1 MKDVPPPALFKLYD
15 VILAPHNDQELVEYK
30 RKALVLLPDFNN
42 LLLKI
47 RFMSRFL
54 IFSSSKAFT
63 VSDDDYK
70 IAIKLRQ
77 ELLDCFAD
85 IDRIS
90 KKIKVSSSESITGT
104 RKLEDNIYFSTI
116 QFLQT
121 HMFTLQLLPSPKQ
134 EDNTKSRVLSA
145 QDQASVQS
153 LKKELEV
160 LIEQSKQVEAYL
172 VEATSRRKFED
183 AQMLKE
189 SLDEIGIEISRMQQE
204 LARYIQ
210 N

>member
-1 MKDVPPPALFKLYD
+1 MEHKK
-15 VILAPHNDQELVEYK
+15 
-30 RKALVLLPDFNN
+30 KALILLPDFNN
-42 LLLKI
+42 LLVKLRYII
-47 RFMSRFL
+47 RTL
-54 IFSSSKAFT
+54 IFSSSKSFT
-63 VSDDDYK
+63 VNDDDYQTS
-70 IAIKLRQ
+70 IIRRQ

-90 KKIKVSSSESITGT
+90 KQIKTSCASGSIPGT

-134 EDNTKSRVLSA
+134 KDTKSRVRSA

-153 LKKELEV
+153 LKKELDV
-160 LIEQSKQVEAYL
+160 LIEQSKQVETYL

-189 SLDEIGIEISRMQQE
+189 SLDEIGIEISRMQKE
-204 LARYIQ
+204 LEGYIQ
-210 N
+210 H

>member
-1 MKDVPPPALFKLYD
+1 M
-15 VILAPHNDQELVEYK
+15 NDEDYQIAVK
-30 RKALVLLPDFNN
+30 R
-42 LLLKI
+42 
-47 RFMSRFL
+47 
-54 IFSSSKAFT
+54 
-63 VSDDDYK
+63 
-70 IAIKLRQ
+70 RQ

-90 KKIKVSSSESITGT
+90 KKIKTSSSSSASGT
-104 RKLEDNIYFSTI
+104 RKLEDNIYFATI

-134 EDNTKSRVLSA
+134 TSSTKSRVLSA
-145 QDQASVQS
+145 QDQASVNG

-189 SLDEIGIEISRMQQE
+189 SLDEIGIEISRMQKE
-204 LARYIQ
+204 LGGYLENQ
-210 N
+210 D